1 MNEVEKVTAVRGSGK
16 LSKQR
21 AVTNIIISRIKLPL
35 SSLDLACEKLLT
47 KTNHLYTP
55 KKESH
60 FLCLFVFPSNELI
73 TQEKMVKYQVAIE
86 GFTLEGVLSSKEYCE
101 N

>member
-1 MNEVEKVTAVRGSGK
+1 MNEVGKVTAVRGSGK

-21 AVTNIIISRIKLPL
+21 AVTNIIISRTKLPL

-47 KTNHLYTP
+47 KTNHLYKP

-60 FLCLFVFPSNELI
+60 FFGIYLYFQAMN
-73 TQEKMVKYQVAIE
+73 
-86 GFTLEGVLSSKEYCE
+86 
-101 N
+101 